1 MSVPAAYLAVIVIWS
16 TTPLTIKWS
25 GEGLSFIAGVTSRML
40 IGTIICLVLV
50 KLLGIVMPWHRKAV
64 YAYTAGSLAVFG
76 GMLSVYWGA
85 QFIESGLVA
94 LLFGLTPLAIT
105 IISVSM
111 GTESRP
117 GLLKLLGIV
126 IALTGLFS
134 IVLLGSETGHINEN
148 SLYGM
153 FAVFMGML
161 MHSVSTVWVKQL
173 GEALPALAMTTGSL
187 LFSMPLYLIVWWFVD
202 GTIPQAVPMHAL
214 GSIIYLGIFGSVL
227 GYMFYFYTLR
237 HVSATN
243 VGLIPLITPITAL
256 LIGQALNNETVTAVM
271 WLGTSLIIIGLSM
284 HQWEQRRL
292 NKVECLDGYK

>member
-16 TTPLTIKWS
+16 TTPLAIKWS
-25 GEGLSFIAGVTSRML
+25 SEGPSFIAGVTSRMI
-40 IGTIICLVLV
+40 IGTVICLVLV
-50 KLLGIVMPWHRKAV
+50 KLLRVAMPWHRQAV
-64 YAYTAGSLAVFG
+64 YAYIAGSLAVFA

-105 IISVSM
+105 VISVSM

-117 GLLKLLGIV
+117 GLFKLMGIL
-126 IALTGLFS
+126 IALSGLFC
-134 IVLLGSETGHINEN
+134 IVLLGGEAGHITEQ

-153 FAVFMGML
+153 LAVFMGML

-173 GEALPALAMTTGSL
+173 GQQMSALAMTTGSL
-187 LFSMPLYLIVWWFVD
+187 LFSMPLYLIVWYFAD
-202 GTIPQAVPMHAL
+202 GTIPDHVPMHAI

-227 GYMFYFYTLR
+227 GYVFYFYTLR

-243 VGLIPLITPITAL
+243 VGLITLITPVTAL
-256 LIGQALNNETVTAVM
+256 LIGQAMNGENVTGIV
-271 WLGTSLIIIGLSM
+271 WFGTSLIILGLSM
-284 HQWEQRRL
+284 HQWEQRRRL
-292 NKVECLDGYK
+292 KAA